1 MRISDW
7 SSDVCSSDLDA
18 FVMFDDVE
26 VPKSRVFIDGNKDVY
41 NSVMFR
47 AWYPNVMQQ
56 TTTRA
61 LTKLEFA
68 YGLASLLAE
77 AVNDTSP
84 HTIEALGEI
93 QSYVEV
99 NRRALLLAQENAAPN
114 KGGVWFPDGRP
125 PHPMRS
131 LMATWFPRIKE

>member
-7 SSDVCSSDLDA
+7 SSDVCSSDL
-18 FVMFDDVE
+18 FDDVE

-84 HTIEALGEI
+84 HTLEALGAI

-99 NRRALLLAQENAAPN
+99 TRSALLLAVETAAPN
-114 KGGVWFPDGRP
+114 ESGDRKST
-125 PHPMRS
+125 S
-131 LMATWFPRIKE
+131 LNSSH

>member
-1 MRISDW
+1 MDAPGCIFHCRASTTAAGADPFDRPV
-7 SSDVCSSDLDA
+7 STRFDEQDA

-68 YGLASLLAE
+68 YELATLLAE
-77 AVNDTSP
+77 AANDTYRSEENTSELQSLKRIT
-84 HTIEALGEI
+84 HT
-93 QSYVEV
+93 VV
-99 NRRALLLAQENAAPN
+99 
-114 KGGVWFPDGRP
+114 
-125 PHPMRS
+125 
-131 LMATWFPRIKE
+131 

>member
-1 MRISDW
+1 
-7 SSDVCSSDLDA
+7 
-18 FVMFDDVE
+18 MFDDGE

-68 YGLASLLAE
+68 YGLASLLPE
-77 AVNDTSP
+77 AVNDTSLP
-84 HTIEALGEI
+84 TLEALREI
-93 QSYVEV
+93 QRYGEV
-99 NRRALLLAQENAAPN
+99 TRRALLPPVADAAPHELS
-114 KGGVWFPDGRP
+114 VRFPAGPAHQPTGSCR
-125 PHPMRS
+125 
-131 LMATWFPRIKE
+131 

>member
-1 MRISDW
+1 MIRRPPRSNLTDTLFPYTT
-7 SSDVCSSDLDA
+7 SCRTRFDEQDA

-77 AVNDTSP
+77 AVNDTSD
-84 HTIEALGEI
+84 
-93 QSYVEV
+93 
-99 NRRALLLAQENAAPN
+99 R
-114 KGGVWFPDGRP
+114 KGTRLNSS
-125 PHPMRS
+125 H
-131 LMATWFPRIKE
+131 